1 MHTGA
6 AVTSCEH
13 CGRAIPEG
21 SAFCC
26 LGCQTVAA
34 LIAERGLT
42 RYYALGGR
50 SKVPASTPATRD
62 HLWLAPLLARVRSGA
77 TRHVALDVQGLR
89 CAACTWLLEETFR
102 RMAGGRRLVVDP
114 GVGRIELWI
123 EADFDVAAYVT
134 ELERFGYVLG
144 PPNKV
149 PDREGDA
156 LLSRAGVAVAVAM
169 NVMTFALAEYLG
181 LSAGLLLD
189 ALRLLSMA
197 LAGLAVLVAAPP
209 FLRGAVDSL
218 SRGVLS
224 LDVPI
229 SLGIVLA
236 SAAALHGYLR
246 TGEPRFADTL
256 SVFVALMLVGRVIER
271 RALGRAR
278 RQLLDVGDVP
288 AVFVRRIEDGAIRV
302 VPASVLKA
310 GDELAIAPGEVVPVD
325 GTLIDEAV
333 DISLDWISGESRP
346 EPRRRAEIVPAGAF
360 VQSRTG
366 ARLRALSTFDDSPL
380 LALLRRA
387 PEGDG
392 GARFW
397 DRVARLWA
405 ALVLAASTATLLG
418 WGLLLGDWEGGM
430 AATTAVL
437 VVTCPCGIGIANP
450 LAHELARATLRRVG
464 LFVRTARALD
474 RAAEVASVIFDKTG
488 TLTTGALRVAHVEA
502 ASQGPSEDELAIALA
517 LASGSTHPKAEAVR
531 RHLDGRTARRTDVR
545 ATEIVGR
552 GIEGRV
558 GTRRYALERSGED
571 TSFTVDG
578 APLLVF
584 TFAEEL
590 RAGAAAEIARL
601 RDAGLTVSILSGD
614 APARVQE
621 LGARL
626 GLPAER
632 CIGGASPEDKAAW
645 LRARSGER
653 ALFVGDGLNDA
664 LAASE
669 AFLSGTPAID
679 RPFLPARTDFHF
691 TASATGGGL
700 APIRG
705 LLEVGR
711 RLRAVTR
718 RNLTFAFAYNAVA
731 IAIATSGAM
740 HPWLAALLMPLSS
753 LAVIGSAALA
763 FPLGG
768 SASEACPVPLPL
780 GAAWKS

>member
-6 AVTSCEH
+6 AVTSCGH
-13 CGRAIPEG
+13 CGQTTTDG
-21 SAFCC
+21 NQFCC
-26 LGCQTVAA
+26 LGCETVAA
-34 LIAERGLT
+34 LLRERGLT

-50 SKVPASTPATRD
+50 TKVPASAPTPRD
-62 HLWLAPLLARVRSGA
+62 HLWLAPLLARLRSGT
-77 TRHVALDVQGLR
+77 TRQVVLDVQGLR

-102 RMAGGRRLVVDP
+102 RMAGGRRILVDP
-114 GVGRIELWI
+114 GVGRIELHA
-123 EADFDVAAYVT
+123 EADFDLAGYVAEV
-134 ELERFGYVLG
+134 ERFGYVLG

-156 LLSRAGVAVAVAM
+156 LLSRAGVAIAVAM

-181 LSAGLLLD
+181 LSSGPLLA
-189 ALRLLSMA
+189 ALRLLSVI
-197 LAGLAVLVAAPP
+197 LAGVAVLVAAPP
-209 FLRGAVDSL
+209 FLRGALDSL

-229 SLGIVLA
+229 SLGILLA
-236 SAAALHGYLR
+236 SAAALHGYLT

-288 AVFVRRIEDGAIRV
+288 ALFVRRIEDGAIRV
-302 VPASVLKA
+302 VPASLLAA
-310 GDELAIAPGEVVPVD
+310 GDELVIAPGEVVPVD
-325 GTLIDEAV
+325 GTLLDEAAE
-333 DISLDWISGESRP
+333 ISLDWISGESRP
-346 EPRRRAEIVPAGAF
+346 EPRMRAEIVPAGAF

-366 ARLRALSTFDDSPL
+366 ARLRALGAFDDSPL

-392 GARFW
+392 GTRFW

-405 ALVLAASTATLLG
+405 ALVLAASAATLLG
-418 WGLLLGDWEGGM
+418 WGLLAGDWEGGM

-474 RAAEVASVIFDKTG
+474 RAADVESVVFDKTG
-488 TLTTGALRVAHVEA
+488 TLTTGALRVAHAEA
-502 ASQGPSEDELAIALA
+502 GPRSPSEHELAIALA
-517 LASGSTHPKAEAVR
+517 LASGSSHPKAEAVR
-531 RHLDGRTARRTDVR
+531 RHLDARTPRRADVR
-545 ATEIVGR
+545 ATELVGR
-552 GIEGRV
+552 GVEGWS
-558 GTRRYALERSGED
+558 GGRRYALERSGED
-571 TSFTVDG
+571 TAFTVDG

-584 TFAEEL
+584 TFTEDL
-590 RAGAAAEIARL
+590 RADAVREVARL
-601 RDAGLTVSILSGD
+601 RDAGLAVSILSGD
-614 APARVQE
+614 APDRVLE

-626 GLPAER
+626 GVPAER
-632 CIGGASPEDKAAW
+632 CVGGASPEDKAAW
-645 LRARSGER
+645 LRARASER
-653 ALFVGDGLNDA
+653 ALFVGDGLNDT
-664 LAASE
+664 LAASA

-679 RPFLPARTDFHF
+679 RPFLPSRTDFHF
-691 TASATGGGL
+691 TAGGGGGGL
-700 APIRG
+700 SPIRE
-705 LLEVGR
+705 LLSVGR
-711 RLRAVTR
+711 RLRSVTR
-718 RNLTFAFAYNAVA
+718 RNLGFAFAYNAVA
-731 IAIATSGAM
+731 IAIAASGAM

-763 FPLGG
+763 FPIGR
-768 SASEACPVPLPL
+768 ARAEACPAVPL